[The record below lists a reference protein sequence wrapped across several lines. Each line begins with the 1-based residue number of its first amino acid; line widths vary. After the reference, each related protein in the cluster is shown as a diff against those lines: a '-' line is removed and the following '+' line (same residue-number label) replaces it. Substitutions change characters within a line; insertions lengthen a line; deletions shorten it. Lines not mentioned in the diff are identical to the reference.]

1 MPSRSSS
8 SHTATAAF
16 EGQTLFNEPNN
27 PPDTSEHQS
36 EDEEENRERSVSV
49 HQSSVHDDESPPSSI
64 EPSIDGF
71 EKPPR
76 SHRRRHPQSRYHDG
90 NERASRRHWTEQ
102 RSEYHDHVHDRGH
115 VRDRERGR
123 GDRHRERRS
132 STKDDEHHSGHTR
145 SSKKPTILY
154 DNGRTK
160 LTTEKFI
167 RTTSLPPGCDK
178 VEIVTIHTNHK
189 GGRETRFKRYK
200 YEGQSWIPGRTRD
213 PRTRSE
219 FPERHSDPRRGRA
232 RKTRRTNDGYTD
244 EDWGNETNDR
254 TEEHRRSRRRSRSRS
269 RSTTPEPVHWE
280 SRRHGTVH
288 RERSPSVG
296 GGDRSRERSRHGRHD
311 HGHSRHLRDDPP
323 NTQAESRSKHR
334 SSKSR
339 PDRETSR
346 HGQRGQDHSRHHRDG
361 LPNTQPSSR
370 LKHRSSKSRPSRQP
384 SGSGRSHT
392 HRTRQRRTTYTVVPQ
407 GSSACVIL

>member
-8 SHTATAAF
+8 SHTATAAL
-16 EGQTLFNEPNN
+16 EDQTLINEPND

-36 EDEEENRERSVSV
+36 EDQEENRERSVSV
-49 HQSSVHDDESPPSSI
+49 HQFSVQGDESPPSSI

-71 EKPPR
+71 EEPPP
-76 SHRRRHPQSRYHDG
+76 SHRRHHPQSCYHD
-90 NERASRRHWTEQ
+90 NDERTSRRYPTEQ
-102 RSEYHDHVHDRGH
+102 PSEYHDYVHDRDHARDG
-115 VRDRERGR
+115 DRERGR
-123 GDRHRERRS
+123 GQRHRKRRS
-132 STKDDEHHSGHTR
+132 STKDDEYHSRYTR

-160 LTTEKFI
+160 LTTEKFTRI
-167 RTTSLPPGCDK
+167 TSLPPGCDK

-213 PRTRSE
+213 PKARSE
-219 FPERHSDPRRGRA
+219 SPERSRR

-244 EDWGNETNDR
+244 KDWGNETYNR
-254 TEEHRRSRRRSRSRS
+254 TEEHRQSRSRSRSRS
-269 RSTTPEPVHWE
+269 RSTTPQPAYWE
-280 SRRHGTVH
+280 SRPDTTR
-288 RERSPSVG
+288 RERSPSVSRVNKE
-296 GGDRSRERSRHGRHD
+296 DRSRERSIHGQRRR
-311 HGHSRHLRDDPP
+311 GHSHHHRDDPP
-323 NTQAESRSKHR
+323 DTQATSRSKHR

-339 PDRETSR
+339 PDRETR
-346 HGQRGQDHSRHHRDG
+346 GHGHSRHHRDD
-361 LPNTQPSSR
+361 PPDTQPSSR
-370 LKHRSSKSRPSRQP
+370 SRHRSSKSRPSGRP
-384 SGSGRSHT
+384 SGPGKSHI